1 MAYLAVPAEARTARA
16 ELAPCWL
23 EVDLEAV
30 AANVRALQAIAQP
43 RLGVTAVVKAQAYGL
58 GAVAVARTALAAGA
72 RGVAVARVSEAAEL
86 RRMGIGAPILLMGG
100 FAPGEVHQVV
110 GLGLT
115 PSLSDWATAELLA
128 GAAARAGER
137 VDVEVKAD
145 TGITR
150 YGAPA
155 EEARAIVRG
164 LRQLAPLRLVGFQT
178 HFAAAD
184 DPDPFFAHQQLARFR
199 ALCRSLEADGIEL
212 GIRHAANSAG
222 ALRIPGAGLDTIRAG
237 IALSGSYATGWVPRV
252 GSLRPAVAL
261 KSRIVRFHMPAV
273 GTSIGYG
280 RTYKVFRPM
289 RVALVSCGYA
299 DGLPRACSNR
309 GRVLIRGERAPLVG
323 TVSMDMAMADVSHIP
338 AAEVGDEVVILGR
351 QHRDEISLDEFA
363 EFAGIIPHE
372 LLVRLSSRAPRV
384 YLGASG

>member
-1 MAYLAVPAEARTARA
+1 MAHLAVAAEAHAA
-16 ELAPCWL
+16 QVDLAPCWL
-23 EVDLEAV
+23 EVDLNAV
-30 AANVRALQAIAQP
+30 AGNVRALQAVAQP

-58 GAVAVARTALAAGA
+58 GAVAVARAALAAGA
-72 RGVAVARVSEAAEL
+72 RGLAVARVSEAAEL
-86 RRMGIGAPILLMGG
+86 RRAGIRAPILLMGG
-100 FAPGEVHQVV
+100 FAPGEVDQVV
-110 GLGLT
+110 ELGLT
-115 PSLSDWATAELLA
+115 PSLSDWDTAELLA
-128 GAAARAGER
+128 GAATRAGER

-164 LRQLAPLRLVGFQT
+164 LRQLPSLRLVGFQT

-199 ALCRSLEADGIEL
+199 ALCRSLEAEGIDL

-222 ALRIPGAGLDTIRAG
+222 ALRIPGAGLDAVRAG

-252 GSLRPAVAL
+252 GQLRPAVAL
-261 KSRIVRFHMPAV
+261 KSRIVRFHLPAV

-309 GRVLIRGERAPLVG
+309 GRVLIRGARA
-323 TVSMDMAMADVSHIP
+323 
-338 AAEVGDEVVILGR
+338 
-351 QHRDEISLDEFA
+351 
-363 EFAGIIPHE
+363 
-372 LLVRLSSRAPRV
+372 
-384 YLGASG
+384 